1 VNHAQRGKHAADD
14 RWQTAQHV
22 GQSRYDPQMEGQT
35 TFTALEIFVGLV
47 AASAVIGLIARR
59 VAVPYTVALVV
70 FGLAAAVFAPQIDFA
85 ITEELVLV
93 VLLPGL
99 IFEASYNLDLAE
111 LRRSFGGVALLAI
124 PGVLLTAVIVA
135 LALSAA
141 AGLDFGLGM
150 VVGSMVAATDPAA
163 VIATFKRLGSPK
175 RLATL
180 IEGESLFNDG
190 TALVVFAIAVR
201 AVTTDVTVGDAVFSF
216 VGTIVLSLVIGGAI
230 GVVASWM
237 IASVD
242 DHLLELTVSLAAAY
256 GAYLVADL
264 FHESGIIATVVA
276 GMVLGNYGRSIGMSE
291 RTQEALDTVWEFLAF
306 LLTAL
311 VFLLVGL
318 VITLPQLAEAAWPI
332 VAGVA
337 AILFGRAL
345 VVYLMVGGT
354 SRLISDRFHPAIPT
368 AWLHVMFWS
377 GLRGA
382 VAVAMAL
389 SLPLAF
395 PQRALLQEITFGVV
409 LFTLLVQGTTTDF
422 VINRTHAGAKQPQ
435 RHPVEEADALP

>member
-1 VNHAQRGKHAADD
+1 
-14 RWQTAQHV
+14 
-22 GQSRYDPQMEGQT
+22 MEGQT

-47 AASAVIGLIARR
+47 AASAVIGLVARR

-99 IFEASYNLDLAE
+99 IFEASYNLDLGE
-111 LRRSFGGVALLAI
+111 LRKSFGGVALLAI
-124 PGVLLTAVIVA
+124 PGVLLTAIIVA
-135 LALSAA
+135 GVLTMTT
-141 AGLDFGLGM
+141 GLDFGLGF
-150 VVGSMVAATDPAA
+150 VVGSIVAATDPAA
-163 VIATFKRLGSPK
+163 VIATFKRLGTPR

-190 TALVVFAIAVR
+190 TALVIFAIAVR
-201 AVTTDVTVGDAVFSF
+201 AVTSDVTFSDAVISF
-216 VGTIVLSLVIGGAI
+216 VGTLAISLVIGSAI
-230 GVVASWM
+230 GFVASLM

-276 GMVLGNYGRSIGMSE
+276 GLVLGNYGRAIGMSE
-291 RTQEALDTVWEFLAF
+291 RTREALDTVWEFLAF

-318 VITLPQLAEAAWPI
+318 VITLPDLVEALAPIAW
-332 VAGVA
+332 GVA
-337 AILFGRAL
+337 AILVSRAL
-345 VVYLMVGGT
+345 VVYLLVGGT
-354 SRLISDRFHPAIPT
+354 SRLISDRFHPAVPT

-389 SLPLAF
+389 SLPLDF
-395 PQRALLQEITFGVV
+395 PQRSLLQEITFGVV
-409 LFTLLVQGTTTDF
+409 LFTLLVQGTTTEFIID
-422 VINRTHAGAKQPQ
+422 RTGAGARRPLP
-435 RHPVEEADALP
+435 HPDPELEP

>member
-1 VNHAQRGKHAADD
+1 
-14 RWQTAQHV
+14 
-22 GQSRYDPQMEGQT
+22 MEGET

-124 PGVLLTAVIVA
+124 PGVLLTALIVA
-135 LALSAA
+135 AALSVA
-141 AGLDFGLGM
+141 AGLDFGLGL
-150 VVGSMVAATDPAA
+150 VVGAMVAATDPAA

-180 IEGESLFNDG
+180 IESESLFNDG
-190 TALVVFAIAVR
+190 TALVIFAIAVR
-201 AVTTDVTVGDAVFSF
+201 AVTSDVTVGDAVVQF
-216 VGTIVLSLVIGGAI
+216 VGTVALSLVIGGVI
-230 GVVASWM
+230 GMVASLM

-332 VAGVA
+332 AWGVA
-337 AILFGRAL
+337 AILVGRAL
-345 VVYLMVGGT
+345 VVYLLVGGT

-389 SLPLAF
+389 SLPLDF

-422 VINRTHAGAKQPQ
+422 VINRTHAGKNRP
-435 RHPVEEADALP
+435 RPHPVEQPDALP